1 MIEIIAM
8 TPEDAR
14 RIEACGADRIELVG
28 ALSEGGLTPSYG
40 MIEKVVQAV
49 RIPVNVMIRPH
60 AKSFLYKEEEIGI
73 MKKDILVSEELGA
86 NGVVFGALD
95 ETGQVSEEIILELT
109 GICGGLDIT
118 FHKAI
123 DESTDVIEG
132 IAILSRHPWIKTVL
146 TSGGRG
152 SIADNIPVINKM
164 IERSGHI
171 RVMTGGGLNLANIR
185 QVMEGTGL
193 CDYHFG
199 TAVRFDHSIHGD
211 IDAKKLKEL
220 IGIIKSGS

>member
-60 AKSFLYKEEEIGI
+60 AKSFLYNEEEICI
-73 MKKDILVSEELGA
+73 MKKDILISGELGA
-86 NGVVFGALD
+86 NGVVFGALN
-95 ETGQVSEEIILELT
+95 EREQISEEVIIELAEL
-109 GICGGLDIT
+109 CGGLDIT

-123 DESTDVIEG
+123 DESADIIE
-132 IAILSRHPWIKTVL
+132 AITSLSKHPRIKTVL
-146 TSGGRG
+146 TSGGQG

-171 RVMTGGGLNLANIR
+171 RVMAGGGLNFANIR
-185 QVMEGTGL
+185 QVMEGTGP

-199 TAVRFDHSIHGD
+199 TAVRFDHSIQGD
-211 IDAKKLKEL
+211 IDAKQLKEL
-220 IGIIKSGS
+220 IGIIK